1 MAKTWREK
9 LNNGREPEIG
19 PTQRTMA
26 GITAGQIMLV
36 PTPNQ
41 VKDYIEAIPKG
52 QVRTVDELKLELAKQ
67 NGAEVTCPLC
77 TGIFLRIVAESALDE
92 QREGTPVDK
101 ITPFWRVLDA
111 KSKTA
116 KKLSCGPDFLT
127 QMRES
132 EA

>member
-9 LNNGREPEIG
+9 LNNGRQPETG

-36 PTPNQ
+36 PTPCQ

-52 QVRTVDELKLELAKQ
+52 QVRSIDELKLDLAKQ

-77 TGIFLRIVAESALDE
+77 TGIFLRIVAEAALDE
-92 QREGTPVDK
+92 QKEGTPVDK

>member
-19 PTQRTMA
+19 PTHRTMA

-41 VKDYIEAIPKG
+41 VKAYIEAIPKG
-52 QVRTVDELKLELAKQ
+52 QVRTIDELKLDLAKQ

-77 TGIFLRIVAESALDE
+77 TGIFLRIVAEAALDE
-92 QREGTPVDK
+92 QKEGKGTSE

-111 KSKTA
+111 KSNTA

>member
-9 LNNGREPEIG
+9 LNNGRKPEIG
-19 PTQRTMA
+19 PTQRSMA

-41 VKDYIEAIPKG
+41 VKHYIEAIPKG
-52 QVRTVDELKLELAKQ
+52 QVRTVDDLKLDLAKQ

-77 TGIFLRIVAESALDE
+77 TGIFLRIVAEAALEDKN
-92 QREGTPVDK
+92 EGTSVEK

-111 KSKTA
+111 KSKAA

-127 QMRES
+127 HMRES